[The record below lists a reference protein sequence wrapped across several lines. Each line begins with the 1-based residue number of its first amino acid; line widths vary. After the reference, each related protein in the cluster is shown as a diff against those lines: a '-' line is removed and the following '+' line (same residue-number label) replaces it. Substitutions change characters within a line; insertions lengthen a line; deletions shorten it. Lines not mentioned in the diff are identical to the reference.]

1 MQLVQ
6 IDAKNKNNARR
17 RKSNWVRPEH
27 RGLLELLS
35 KAKNVVLL
43 EDMLNTISL
52 TDQKLTEDEL
62 NVCKLGLK
70 FIPTVMGYERVVD
83 GYTKF

>member
-17 RKSNWVRPEH
+17 RKSNWVRSEH